1 MPGTAGDPTI
11 DNRPPRPQGTRSLRL
26 IAAFKL
32 LQSLLMIGVALAT
45 LNLLRPEVA
54 ADVREWVGDMPLD
67 TQQDLARR
75 AVSWMLNLPRGHAET
90 IAAGSLAYGL
100 LFLVEAIGLWR
111 ELRWAEWLTVIATS
125 SFVPIE
131 VYEVVHRPHMIK
143 AIVIA
148 VNLLVV
154 WILIRALRRHPEHP

>member
-11 DNRPPRPQGTRSLRL
+11 ETRPPRPRGTRPLRL

-32 LQSLLMIGVALAT
+32 VQSLLLTGLALAT

-54 ADVREWVGDMPLD
+54 ADLQEWVGDMPLD
-67 TQQDLARR
+67 TQQDLVRR
-75 AVSWMLNLPRGHAET
+75 AVTWMLNLHRGHAET
-90 IAAGSLAYGL
+90 IAAGSFAYGL
-100 LFLVEAIGLWR
+100 LFAVEAIGLWR
-111 ELRWAEWLTVIATS
+111 GLRWAEWLTVIATS
-125 SFVPIE
+125 SLVPIE
-131 VYEVVHRPHMIK
+131 IYEVVHRPGIIK

-154 WILIRALRRHPEHP
+154 WILIRALRRQPETS